1 LKNGSLDMSSESIER
16 GTTIASKNVV
26 LLIAIMSSF
35 LTPFTSSSIN
45 IALPSIGTELSL
57 NAVSLN
63 WVATAYL
70 LAAATFLV
78 PFGRIADIRGRK
90 RIFQIGIVVDAIA
103 SILCA
108 ISPSGG
114 WLIFFRVLQGF
125 GGSMIFGT
133 AVAILTSVFPP
144 QERGRALGF
153 STAAVYTGLSVGPLV
168 GGFMTQH
175 FGWQGIFFLNA
186 FLGVVISVVVFSK
199 LKGEWA
205 GAKGEK
211 FDYIGSILYS
221 VAMVLLVYAF
231 SLFPAL
237 WGLGLVFLA
246 LVGFVIFL
254 RWEMKQEF
262 PVLKVELLRNNT
274 VFAFSNLAALINY
287 SATAGV
293 AFLLSLYL
301 QYINGFTPAH
311 AGLILITQPIIMVIC
326 SPIAGNLSDK
336 VEPRIVSS
344 IGMAFTTAGLIMLT
358 FLGGHSSL
366 VLVFASLFVLG
377 LGFGFFTS
385 PNTNAVM
392 SSVDRKFYGVAA
404 GTLGTM
410 RLTGQALSLGLVLL
424 LFSLYIGKVQ
434 ITPSSYTVFLKAM
447 KIAFSISAALCFAGI
462 FASIARG
469 RTHRDTAKNSSIS

>member
-1 LKNGSLDMSSESIER
+1 MNNEATDR
-16 GTTIASKNVV
+16 GAGVAGKNVV
-26 LLIAIMSSF
+26 LLIAVMSSF

-45 IALPSIGTELSL
+45 IALPSIGTGLSMD
-57 NAVSLN
+57 AVSLN

-108 ISPSGG
+108 VSRSGG

-144 QERGRALGF
+144 QERGRALGL
-153 STAAVYTGLSVGPLV
+153 STAAVYTGLSVGPLI

-175 FGWQGIFFLNA
+175 AGWQSIFYINA
-186 FLGVVISVVVFSK
+186 FLGIVISVVVFSK

-205 GAKGEK
+205 GARGEK
-211 FDYIGSILYS
+211 FDYIGSVLFS
-221 VAMVLLVYAF
+221 VAMVILVYAF
-231 SLFPAL
+231 SVLPAL
-237 WGLGLVFLA
+237 WGIGLIFFA
-246 LVGFVIFL
+246 LVTFAGFL
-254 RWEMKQEF
+254 GWEMRQES
-262 PVLKVELLRNNT
+262 PVLKVELFRSNT

-287 SATAGV
+287 SATAAS

-301 QYINGFTPAH
+301 QYINGFTPEH
-311 AGLILITQPIIMVIC
+311 AGLILIVQPVVMVIC
-326 SPIAGNLSDK
+326 SPIAGSLSDRI
-336 VEPRIVSS
+336 EPRVVSS
-344 IGMAFTTAGLIMLT
+344 IGMVFTTAGLVMLI
-358 FLGGHSSL
+358 FLGSNTSL
-366 VLVFASLFVLG
+366 IYILGSLFVLG
-377 LGFGFFTS
+377 LGFGLFTS

-410 RLTGQALSLGLVLL
+410 RLVGQAFSLGLVLL
-424 LFSLYIGKVQ
+424 LFSLCIGRVQ
-434 ITPSSYTVFLKAM
+434 ITPEYYTLFLKAM
-447 KIAFSISAALCFAGI
+447 RIAFLVSAILCFGGI

-469 RTHRDTAKNSSIS
+469 RVRERK